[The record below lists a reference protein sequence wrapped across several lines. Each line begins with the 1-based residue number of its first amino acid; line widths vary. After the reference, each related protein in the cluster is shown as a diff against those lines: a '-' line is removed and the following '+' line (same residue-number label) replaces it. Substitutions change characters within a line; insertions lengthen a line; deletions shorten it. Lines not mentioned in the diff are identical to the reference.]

1 MPRRS
6 SGEGSP
12 RKRKDG
18 RWEWSVMLDGK
29 RHYVY
34 GKTKQEARDKYEELK
49 KQHAAGVD
57 LGSAAQTVEVYLQR
71 WVEDV
76 IEPTLR
82 PRTVEYYKGIIK
94 RYINPAIGIVP
105 LKDLNPQHVQRLIN
119 GLPKK
124 LAPRSVRNIRAVLRR
139 ALNNA
144 LTWRLVT
151 YNAATGIAMP
161 KVEKY
166 RSRIPTPEEAAEF
179 RKAIAGIRLE
189 ALYLIAMFLGLRRG
203 EVLGL
208 LKENIDVK
216 TREIH
221 ITGQVQLVQGKA
233 VRTVT
238 KTEASKR
245 TLPIPD
251 VLLPAVEK
259 ALLEQPDNPLLF
271 PSEAGTPILPRNLVR
286 QFKELLTKAKLPDTI
301 RFHDLRHFAA
311 TMLLANGTDVSTTQ
325 AAHGPVAQW
334 IEHQSSEQK

>member
-1 MPRRS
+1 M
-6 SGEGSP
+6 
-12 RKRKDG
+12 
-18 RWEWSVMLDGK
+18 
-29 RHYVY
+29 
-34 GKTKQEARDKYEELK
+34 
-49 KQHAAGVD
+49 
-57 LGSAAQTVEVYLQR
+57 
-71 WVEDV
+71 
-76 IEPTLR
+76 
-82 PRTVEYYKGIIK
+82 
-94 RYINPAIGIVP
+94 
-105 LKDLNPQHVQRLIN
+105 
-119 GLPKK
+119 
-124 LAPRSVRNIRAVLRR
+124 
-139 ALNNA
+139 
-144 LTWRLVT
+144 
-151 YNAATGIAMP
+151 
-161 KVEKY
+161 
-166 RSRIPTPEEAAEF
+166 
-179 RKAIAGIRLE
+179 
-189 ALYLIAMFLGLRRG
+189 
-203 EVLGL
+203 
-208 LKENIDVK
+208 K